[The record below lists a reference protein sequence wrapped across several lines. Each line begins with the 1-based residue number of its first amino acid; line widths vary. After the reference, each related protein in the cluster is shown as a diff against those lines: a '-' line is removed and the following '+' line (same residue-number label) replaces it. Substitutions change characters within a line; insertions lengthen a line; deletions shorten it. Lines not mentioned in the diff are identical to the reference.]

1 MRIGLGIERGEEKTV
16 MVYLTYLKAYRKAT
30 SVGVKKRRVR
40 LIGSTKGGMNNKL
53 HAICDSQG
61 GMLNLSVTAAQ
72 VSDYIGAQAFLNS
85 LSNVDWLLCERSY
98 DADWFKEELK
108 DKGIAGAFPAETAQ
122 KAYEARQG
130 LI

>member
-85 LSNVDWLLCERSY
+85 LSNVD
-98 DADWFKEELK
+98 
-108 DKGIAGAFPAETAQ
+108 
-122 KAYEARQG
+122 
-130 LI
+130 